1 LSGSLSMCGR
11 SDTLLFSGPLT
22 GTPFQKSRRRMTSL
36 FQNNHAPLRTRNRC
50 SRKGG
55 SVRITEC
62 PSDCVRSVAYLK
74 PLQQRF
80 GLGVVRIHFIS
91 LTDKDGHRGNG
102 KPFHGIA
109 GLEVSRSSN
118 GANGTV
124 AKTLPLGL
132 SSCSDTVVILAGIV
146 VVPPSIGFF
155 STMMGSNSVNKAG
168 RNALSRCLLSFHAV
182 QQPVRPSEMVAWAP
196 KFAP

>member
-155 STMMGSNSVNKAG
+155 
-168 RNALSRCLLSFHAV
+168 
-182 QQPVRPSEMVAWAP
+182 PP
-196 KFAP
+196 